1 VNNSKEEV
9 SALLLLELE
18 EAAASQCEAVA
29 VGDGS
34 FNETPKTES
43 DDLKVNDDSKE
54 AKLDNETGRGDALNN
69 VDVKKSRVDVDQG
82 VVVEGAVQ
90 FNSGTS
96 RRTKLRILVGPKDQ
110 NKEKEELMASNSS
123 SVVAVGVEVEKS
135 PVKESSNE
143 AKRERDEK
151 AAVVSLSPVMKSKR
165 SKAAVNKECLTGS
178 IGYVTMPSGVGDNY
192 GDTIQRV
199 QVIGNWDNQGSG
211 EWECRLLAFDPDHDN
226 FIVIVAVEE
235 LHDAP
240 GRLFGEHDELRA
252 GMEVHFLFK
261 NRKVNGEAV
270 DGYDSK
276 CGVWV
281 KGIVVCAVGDFV
293 EVSCTDWAKKNVKD
307 DAEQRLL
314 IPKKN
319 VMLPWL

>member
-1 VNNSKEEV
+1 
-9 SALLLLELE
+9 
-18 EAAASQCEAVA
+18 
-29 VGDGS
+29 
-34 FNETPKTES
+34 
-43 DDLKVNDDSKE
+43 
-54 AKLDNETGRGDALNN
+54 
-69 VDVKKSRVDVDQG
+69 
-82 VVVEGAVQ
+82 
-90 FNSGTS
+90 
-96 RRTKLRILVGPKDQ
+96 
-110 NKEKEELMASNSS
+110 
-123 SVVAVGVEVEKS
+123 
-135 PVKESSNE
+135 
-143 AKRERDEK
+143 
-151 AAVVSLSPVMKSKR
+151 
-165 SKAAVNKECLTGS
+165 
-178 IGYVTMPSGVGDNY
+178 MPSGGDNY

-211 EWECRLLAFDPDHDN
+211 EWECRMLGFHPDHDN

-281 KGIVVCAVGDFV
+281 KGIVVCAEGDFV
-293 EVSCTDWAKKNVKD
+293 EVSCTDWAKSDKD
-307 DAEQRLL
+307 DAKQRLL